1 MEALHK
7 TEGNQNK
14 TNVPYQ
20 KDDTHT
26 KKYGVIIQW
35 NTIYQWIG
43 MKGATSINIGEYN
56 QQNIKKEKS
65 MQNDAYS
72 IYM

>member
-1 MEALHK
+1 
-7 TEGNQNK
+7 
-14 TNVPYQ
+14 
-20 KDDTHT
+20 
-26 KKYGVIIQW
+26 
-35 NTIYQWIG
+35 